1 MKINKDSLAARI
13 NRISKEKGINAN
25 VLYSRYFFDC
35 FLTRLAKSK
44 YADKFI
50 LKGGLYLSSIL
61 GIENRF
67 TMDIDF
73 LIQKI
78 KMEHDN
84 IVLIVKE
91 ICNQSLDDN
100 VNFKYIGDSKIKK
113 DDIYGGFSIV
123 LEGNLENVRQCF
135 DIDLATGDVIYP
147 KECNYEYDCIITN
160 ETINLKSYPIE
171 SIIAEKIQTFLVK
184 GVLNSRSKDF
194 YDLYILE
201 KMYFNNNNI
210 NTIKKAFYM
219 TCKNRNCE
227 MTKDEAC
234 DIVESVKANIIQQNR
249 WDSYSKSTKYAS
261 GILFDDVLEAIR
273 RLVNALFL

>member
-1 MKINKDSLAARI
+1 
-13 NRISKEKGINAN
+13 
-25 VLYSRYFFDC
+25 
-35 FLTRLAKSK
+35 
-44 YADKFI
+44 
-50 LKGGLYLSSIL
+50 
-61 GIENRF
+61 
-67 TMDIDF
+67 MDIDF

-91 ICNQSLDDN
+91 ICNKSLDDN

-123 LEGNLENVRQCF
+123 LEGNLENVRQRF

-147 KECNYEYDCIITN
+147 KECNYEYDCIITS
-160 ETINLKSYPIE
+160 ETINLKSYPVE

-210 NTIKKAFYM
+210 NAIKKAFYM
-219 TCKNRNCE
+219 TCKNRNCK
-227 MTKDEAC
+227 MNKDEAC

-249 WDSYSKSTKYAS
+249 WNSYSKSTKYAS

-273 RLVNALFL
+273 RLVNALFF

>member
-35 FLTRLAKSK
+35 FLMRLAKSK

-61 GIENRF
+61 GIENRS

-123 LEGNLENVRQCF
+123 LEGNLENVRQRF

-147 KECNYEYDCIITN
+147 KECNYEYGCITTN
-160 ETINLKSYPIE
+160 ETINLKSYSIE
-171 SIIAEKIQTFLVK
+171 SIIAEKMQTFLVK

-210 NTIKKAFYM
+210 NAIKKAFYM
-219 TCKNRNCE
+219 TCKNRNCKIS
-227 MTKDEAC
+227 KDEAC
-234 DIVESVKANIIQQNR
+234 DILESVKANIIQQNR

>member
-1 MKINKDSLAARI
+1 MIINKDSLAARI

-35 FLTRLAKSK
+35 FLTLLAKSK

-61 GIENRF
+61 GIENRS

-91 ICNQSLDDN
+91 ICNKSLDDN

-123 LEGNLENVRQCF
+123 LEGNLENVRQRF

-147 KECNYEYDCIITN
+147 KECNYEYDCIITS

-210 NTIKKAFYM
+210 NAIKKAFYM
-219 TCKNRNCE
+219 TCKNRNCK
-227 MTKDEAC
+227 MNKDEAC